1 MTFLIMAAQQYDK
14 LHEQMRA
21 LRADAI
27 EKGQAATIAA
37 REDSLLGMAK
47 IRNAMV
53 EVNAEDI
60 NKACDGRLCDPSEY
74 LKTCVGNTEGRK
86 A

>member
-1 MTFLIMAAQQYDK
+1 MKFLVMAVEQYDT

-21 LRADAI
+21 LRTDAI

-47 IRNAMV
+47 IRHLMV
-53 EVNAEDI
+53 EVDASEMD
-60 NKACDGRLCDPSEY
+60 KACEGRLCDPSEY
-74 LKTCVGNTEGRK
+74 LKTRVSNTEGRK